1 MRKTNTEDLGAI
13 RARISHA
20 RAQIAEWKDKHDE
33 ALAALAAAKDA
44 DFLGRVQV
52 ALDADAELTMRMPE
66 RTYVDFASMR
76 TVTDPACTA
85 KVVRVHRGTKHRGLW
100 VRYAGA
106 SDVQFVYSA
115 MFEGGRGPM
124 IDGIPYPE
132 FEKGDRR

>member
-1 MRKTNTEDLGAI
+1 MRKKKTEDLCAI
-13 RARISHA
+13 RARIAHA
-20 RAQIAEWKDKHDE
+20 RAQIAKWKDKHDE

-52 ALDADAELTMRMPE
+52 ALDADAQLTMRMPE

-85 KVVRVHRGTKHRGLW
+85 NIVRVHRGTMHRGLW

-106 SDVQFVYSA
+106 SNVQFVPAAKFRS
-115 MFEGGRGPM
+115 GRGPM

-132 FEKGDRR
+132 CEKGDRR